1 MSGEVPPP
9 PPPEREP
16 EPTRVERS
24 ETAETTQ
31 TTGSKRKRRSPWI
44 PFWIAA
50 VLIIGLG
57 AAAYFLL
64 AGSDDASG
72 EVILQSTAD
81 DGPDPFT
88 DSVADMR
95 VDQLT
100 SNGDDIAGDPVSGVE
115 GGDSSIESVD
125 GATPGLYGGTEN
137 EQVCDPQAMV
147 DFLMDN
153 PDKAQAW
160 ADAEGIEVDDIPDYV
175 DSLTPVILREDT
187 RVTNH
192 GFVDGTANAFQ
203 AVLQAG
209 TAVLVDDR
217 GVPRARC
224 ACGNPLTEPEATE
237 TKPDYSGTK
246 WSNFDENRLVNVLP
260 SGDTID
266 RFTLV
271 DVETGDEFE
280 QDAGGGGDGL
290 TVDELLNLKIP
301 TQEVCELPKV
311 AWVDGIHPDSGTDTT
326 GYGFNS
332 VAEVVGVEGDEELQA
347 QVGDLTGD
355 GADDGVVITS
365 NFCGGSTFYS
375 DAYAFD
381 ADGSL
386 LGKLPTTGQLE
397 NLSIVDGG
405 IELDTLTL
413 GPSDPRLDPSVR
425 THVRFEWNGSEFAQ
439 TEGDPASGGDSTDS
453 SGDSTTAGSPIP
465 EDAELCRPLVYADT
479 PATSCEFAL
488 AVADA
493 VASDPDAG
501 TYEVTSPETGGT
513 YTVTCGDAP
522 GNAGPN
528 EQGYHVT
535 ICEGGDGA
543 VVYLA

>member
-1 MSGEVPPP
+1 MD
-9 PPPEREP
+9 EP
-16 EPTRVERS
+16 
-24 ETAETTQ
+24 
-31 TTGSKRKRRSPWI
+31 KRKRRNPWI

-50 VLIIGLG
+50 AAIVALG
-57 AAAYFLL
+57 AATYFLL

-72 EVILQSTAD
+72 EVFLQATSE

-100 SNGDDIAGDPVSGVE
+100 SNGDDIAGDPVSGVA

-137 EQVCDPQAMV
+137 ESVCDPQAMV
-147 DFLMDN
+147 DYLMDN

-160 ADAEGIEVDDIPDYV
+160 ADAEGIEVDGIPDYV

-217 GVPRARC
+217 GVPRVRC

-237 TKPDYSGTK
+237 SEPDYSGTK
-246 WSNFDENRLVNVLP
+246 WTNFDENRLVNVLP

-271 DVETGDEFE
+271 DVETGNEFE
-280 QDAGGGGDGL
+280 QAAGGGGGDGL
-290 TVDELLNLKIP
+290 TVDKLLNLKIP
-301 TQEVCELPKV
+301 TQDVCELPLV
-311 AWVDGIHPDSGTDTT
+311 PWVDGIHPDSGTDTT
-326 GYGFNS
+326 GFGFDS
-332 VAEVVGVEGDEELQA
+332 VAEVVGAEGDEELQA

-365 NFCGGSTFYS
+365 NFCGGSIFYS

-381 ADGSL
+381 AGGSL
-386 LGKLPTTGQLE
+386 LGRLPTTGQLE
-397 NLSIVDGG
+397 NLEVVDGG
-405 IELDTLTL
+405 VELDTLTL

-425 THVRFEWNGSEFAQ
+425 THVRFEWDGSQFNE
-439 TEGDPASGGDSTDS
+439 TEGGSGSGSDSTDE
-453 SGDSTTAGSPIP
+453 SGGSTTTESPIP

-493 VASDPDAG
+493 VASDPGAG
-501 TYEVTSPETGGT
+501 SYEVTSPETGGT

-522 GNAGPN
+522 GNAGPD

-535 ICEGGDGA
+535 ICRGGDGA
-543 VVYLA
+543 VVYLS